1 VLTPNVDISSNYVDS
16 PYIIKSRET
25 NVLAHDS
32 NIGVKFTRGI
42 SSGCRIIKNT
52 SDYKI
57 IEFIFKITKYP
68 NRSEVYNIFDISGAT
83 SIGLSYSAAGLNKY
97 GTYDL
102 YIDGQLRTTP
112 SLYEISVG
120 EIYHI
125 IAVLPSLNSNNI
137 HLGSNKSSANMIN
150 GSIGKI
156 CIYEEINMN
165 YATFASDKY
174 QDLIGRVS
182 RSISGGSINVNDE
195 PAGTQTYYR
204 NSDYFEMIDLPKVKF
219 VTSSWEEIDLAN

>member
-1 VLTPNVDISSNYVDS
+1 
-16 PYIIKSRET
+16 
-25 NVLAHDS
+25 
-32 NIGVKFTRGI
+32 
-42 SSGCRIIKNT
+42 
-52 SDYKI
+52 
-57 IEFIFKITKYP
+57 
-68 NRSEVYNIFDISGAT
+68 
-83 SIGLSYSAAGLNKY
+83 
-97 GTYDL
+97 
-102 YIDGQLRTTP
+102 
-112 SLYEISVG
+112 
-120 EIYHI
+120 
-125 IAVLPSLNSNNI
+125 
-137 HLGSNKSSANMIN
+137 MIN